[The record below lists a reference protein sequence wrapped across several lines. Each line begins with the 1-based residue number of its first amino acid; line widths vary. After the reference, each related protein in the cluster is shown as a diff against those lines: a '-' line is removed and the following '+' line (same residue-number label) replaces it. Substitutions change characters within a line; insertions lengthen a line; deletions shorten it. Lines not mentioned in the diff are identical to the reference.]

1 MMGATVRSKA
11 RGHRMTRIL
20 LAAVAA
26 VTLLAVTMPGA
37 VLGVGQI
44 LDVHDSGGNVDRR
57 SGAVQPSAAQQAAA
71 ADLGATVRCNKF
83 GTPRS
88 LIRHGGFL
96 ATGLSGPDAATVAR
110 SWINQNRRSLSSA
123 PRRPHPR
130 PGERFAHGRS
140 KGYAV
145 IFRQL
150 FGGLKAAR
158 DGLITV
164 GITGNAA
171 TAWKI
176 AYVSSSSAGTQA
188 APASAQLSPQAA
200 WRLAALD
207 AGRTVGLSD
216 ITGVRRDGSWTVFD
230 VAGFSHPQR
239 ARLQA
244 LPIPGEAV
252 RAVYETVVLDVHGGA
267 SDAFVHF
274 VDARNGS
281 IHIRENAEL
290 NLAQETPVEE
300 SQAFAAPT
308 SSAFEGTFG
317 PGSACGLPEG
327 PYLVPSGTQSIMV
340 TATSPGNDIILN
352 LQRPA
357 GVTVASSDIPVGA
370 NPEVLIYEPAGG
382 ITAGNYFVQVCPFSG
397 AEPAP
402 PIYAGTITINDAT
415 STSVPY
421 PPRWNFFTANPPLD
435 LTDTDTRILACWEEV
450 RPGVTVPNPLC
461 ELELENFAS
470 RATWDFDPDL
480 DRPSFT
486 TKGNAASTAEAWLSP
501 LTPAEQ
507 YRPVRSSRQYDA
519 TWQNEWQNADCNQ
532 SGFGPDPVAVEGGN
546 DIDSAIINL
555 FSQHNR
561 MHDWSYFLGF
571 TERNFNM
578 QQSNF
583 GLSGQEGDPEI
594 GNSQTAPPTSRPHA
608 RPMKAGSRSGP
619 APSMSR
625 GRRS

>member
-1 MMGATVRSKA
+1 MDPMVRTVP
-11 RGHRMTRIL
+11 RGRRVTRIF

-26 VTLLAVTMPGA
+26 VTLLAVSMPGA
-37 VLGVGQI
+37 ALGVGQI
-44 LDVHDSGGNVDRR
+44 LDVHDHGGNVDHR
-57 SGAVQPSAAQQAAA
+57 SGVVQPSAAQQAAA
-71 ADLGATVRCNKF
+71 ADLGATVRWNKF

-88 LIRHGGFL
+88 LINHDGFL

-110 SWINQNRRSLSSA
+110 SWLERNKSLFKLTSTAPSSLA
-123 PRRPHPR
+123 LESDSPMV
-130 PGERFAHGRS
+130 RS
-140 KGYAV
+140 KGHAV
-145 IFRQL
+145 IFRQM
-150 FGGLKAAR
+150 FGSLKAAR

-164 GITGNAA
+164 GITG
-171 TAWKI
+171 TPSKGWKI

-188 APASAQLSPQAA
+188 APQAAILSPQAA

-207 AGRTVGLSD
+207 IGKVVSLAD
-216 ITGVRRDGSWTVFD
+216 ISNIRRDGTWTVFD

-244 LPIPGEAV
+244 LPFPGAPV

-267 SDAFVHF
+267 SEAFIHF
-274 VDARNGS
+274 VDARS
-281 IHIRENAEL
+281 SAIHIRENAEL
-290 NLAQETPVEE
+290 NLAQETPAEE
-300 SQAFAAPT
+300 SQAFDAPT

-317 PGSACGLPEG
+317 PGSACGVPKG
-327 PYLVPSGTQSIMV
+327 PYNVPSGTQSIIV

-402 PIYAGTITINDAT
+402 PVYAGTITINDAG

-421 PPRWNFFTANPPLD
+421 PPRWRFFTANPPLN
-435 LTDTDTRILACWEEV
+435 LSDTDTRILACWEEV
-450 RPGVTVPNPLC
+450 RPGVAVPNPLC
-461 ELELENFAS
+461 AMELINFAS

-480 DRPSFT
+480 QRPSFT

-507 YRPVRSSRQYDA
+507 YRPQQPAVRRDLAEQVAKRQM
-519 TWQNEWQNADCNQ
+519 Q
-532 SGFGPDPVAVEGGN
+532 PVCLRPACRRR
-546 DIDSAIINL
+546 
-555 FSQHNR
+555 Q
-561 MHDWSYFLGF
+561 
-571 TERNFNM
+571 
-578 QQSNF
+578 
-583 GLSGQEGDPEI
+583 
-594 GNSQTAPPTSRPHA
+594 PHA
-608 RPMKAGSRSGP
+608 G
-619 APSMSR
+619 
-625 GRRS
+625 GRRQ